1 MKTLIFSCLLALAIS
16 FEAYAQSHSSVT
28 IKTIT
33 IENGD
38 TTVSERSYDSDGSAN
53 IFNDS
58 IFNHDNPFIFF
69 NKQYSLDT
77 NFTENFDRI
86 INREMKDFFQDFNS
100 FSFEMPENS
109 TELFNKVF
117 PPDMDDAFTKDF
129 PSQMIPDSLETNLD
143 DEPSQPARNTGIS
156 TENIIFPDKQAIS
169 DFSATPGDEIKSV
182 QIIFQLDP
190 KNTTRL
196 VLKDE
201 SKKTIYKEKIP
212 KSKGVYTRLFDFKVY
227 PSGIYFLELN
237 QGKKA
242 SACRIE
248 SRTE

>member
-16 FEAYAQSHSSVT
+16 LETFAQSHSSVT

-38 TTVSERSYDSDGSAN
+38 TTVTERSYDSDGSGI

-58 IFNHDNPFIFF
+58 IFNRDNPFIFF

-86 INREMKDFFQDFNS
+86 IDREMKDFFQDFNG

-129 PSQMIPDSLETNLD
+129 PYRMIPDSLETNLD
-143 DEPSQPARNTGIS
+143 EGASKPARNTGIS
-156 TENIIFPDKQAIS
+156 TENIIFPDRQSVS
-169 DFSATPGDEIKSV
+169 DFFATAGDEIKSV
-182 QIIFQLDP
+182 QIVFQLDP

-196 VLKDE
+196 ILKDE
-201 SKKTIYKEKIP
+201 TKKTIYKEKIP

-227 PSGIYFLELN
+227 PSGIYFLEIT

-248 SRTE
+248 SHVE